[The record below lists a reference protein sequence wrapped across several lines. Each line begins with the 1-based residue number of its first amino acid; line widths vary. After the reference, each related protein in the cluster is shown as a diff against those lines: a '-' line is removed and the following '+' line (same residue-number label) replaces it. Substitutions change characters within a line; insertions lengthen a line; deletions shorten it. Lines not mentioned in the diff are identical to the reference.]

1 MPNTNDSNDTVTIK
15 MNDRQSSRQHRKSIS
30 PSKKRKKVKVE
41 HLVTKQRHEKNLG
54 K

>member
-1 MPNTNDSNDTVTIK
+1 MPNTTDSNNTVTIK
-15 MNDRQSSRQHRKSIS
+15 MNDHHSSRQHHKTIS

-41 HLVTKQRHEKNLG
+41 DIVTKQRHEKNVG

>member
-1 MPNTNDSNDTVTIK
+1 MPNTTDSNDTVTIK
-15 MNDRQSSRQHRKSIS
+15 MNDCHLSRQHCKTIS

-41 HLVTKQRHEKNLG
+41 HLVTKQRHETNVG